1 MKPPKIDLI
10 TLTPDI
16 VRAMDIN
23 TLQHLADEIRAFL
36 IESVTKTGGHLASN
50 LGSVELSIAL
60 THVFNLNTDT
70 IIYDVG
76 HQIYPHKIMTR
87 RAGMFDRLRQFK
99 GLSGFPRYHESMYDH
114 FETGHSST
122 SLSAAAGVAYH
133 KYLHQ
138 DTGRVIAVIGD
149 GAFTGGLALE
159 GLNNLVQ
166 IPYPVLIVLNDND
179 MSISEN
185 VGALAQ
191 VFKDNDRSKAFFES
205 LGYDYVAAYEGHNLS
220 ALLHVFKP
228 LQTITKPTVVHVR
241 TIKGFGYKPAEDDKV
256 KYHGVGYYT
265 IDPKPKGPSWST
277 TIASLV
283 EKVPGVQIIT
293 PAMIE
298 GSGLRGVEPSRVLD
312 VGIAEAHAVTMAAS
326 MVRQGSKVF
335 LPIYSTFLQRAYD
348 SLIHDVCRPN
358 IPVVFGIDRA
368 GTIPQDGSTH
378 QGIFDVAAL
387 MALPNIQILMPKDA
401 SEAKALLDYAFKQ
414 PTPVA
419 IRYPKGNSIASG
431 KPAFITAPSWELIQE
446 EDGPI
451 IVSYGPDVFKI
462 QQALQEQHL
471 SASIINARFIKPLDT
486 HMMAWIKESRR
497 PVIVYEQ
504 VMYPASLGQMLE
516 AKLENVVHP
525 MSYHQIPEHGDTEQ
539 LLAHAGLSMDD
550 VIDAVKQYAT

>member
-1 MKPPKIDLI
+1 LKPPKINLT
-10 TLTPDI
+10 TLTPDT
-16 VRAMDIN
+16 VRAMDLAS
-23 TLQHLADEIRAFL
+23 LQELAAEIRGFL

-50 LGSVELSIAL
+50 LGSVELTIAL

-76 HQIYPHKIMTR
+76 HQVYPHKIMTR
-87 RAGMFDRLRQFK
+87 RAELFSRLRQFK
-99 GLSGFPRYHESMYDH
+99 GLSGFPRYTESMYDH

-166 IPYPVLIVLNDND
+166 IPYPVMIVLNDND

-191 VFKDNDRSKAFFES
+191 VFKDNERSKQFFES
-205 LGYDYVAAYEGHNLS
+205 LGYDYVSAYEGHDLTQLIS
-220 ALLHVFKP
+220 VFSS
-228 LQTITKPTVVHVR
+228 LTNATRPTVVHVR
-241 TIKGFGYKPAEDDKV
+241 TIKGYGYQPAEDDKV

-265 IDPKPKGPSWST
+265 IDPKPKGPSWSSY
-277 TIASLV
+277 IAKLV
-283 EKVPGVQIIT
+283 EAYPKVQIIT

-298 GSGLRGVEPSRVLD
+298 GSGLRGVDSSRVLD
-312 VGIAEAHAVTMAAS
+312 VGIAEAHAVTMAAA
-326 MVRQGSKVF
+326 MVRQGSSVF

-378 QGIFDVAAL
+378 QGIFDIAAL
-387 MALPNIQILMPKDA
+387 SALPHIQIVMPKDGP
-401 SEAKALLDYAFKQ
+401 EAKALVAYAFQ
-414 PTPVA
+414 QTTPIA
-419 IRYPKGNSIASG
+419 IRYPKGNSIVEGPDVS
-431 KPAFITAPSWELIQE
+431 ITSPTWEVISDQP
-446 EDGPI
+446 GPI
-451 IVSYGPDVFKI
+451 VVTYGPDVYAISK
-462 QQALQEQHL
+462 ALQAHQV
-471 SASIINARFIKPLDT
+471 SATLINARFIKPMDET
-486 HMMAWIKESRR
+486 MVAWIATSKR

-504 VMYPASLGQMLE
+504 VMYQGSLGQQLQ
-516 AKLENVVHP
+516 AKLSNEVHP
-525 MSYHQIPEHGDTEQ
+525 MSYHHIPEHGEIDQ
-539 LLAHAGLSMDD
+539 LLHQAGLSMDD
-550 VIDAVKQYAT
+550 VITAVKRYAH

>member
-1 MKPPKIDLI
+1 MDLK
-10 TLTPDI
+10 
-16 VRAMDIN
+16 

-70 IIYDVG
+70 VIYDVG
-76 HQIYPHKIMTR
+76 HQVYPHKIMTR
-87 RAGMFDRLRQFK
+87 RAGMFERLRQYK

-166 IPYPVLIVLNDND
+166 IPYPVLIVLNDNN

-205 LGYDYVAAYEGHNLS
+205 LGYDYVAAYDGHNIP
-220 ALLHVFKP
+220 ALLEVFTP
-228 LQTITKPTVVHVR
+228 LQQITKPTVVHVR

-265 IDPKPKGPSWST
+265 IDPKPKGASWSS

-283 EKVPGVQIIT
+283 EAIDGVQIIT

-298 GSGLRGVEPSRVLD
+298 GSGLRGIEPSRVLD

-387 MALPNIQILMPKDA
+387 MALPNIQIVMPKDA
-401 SEAKALLDYAFKQ
+401 NEAKALLDYAFQQ

-419 IRYPKGNSIASG
+419 IRYPKGNSIVTG
-431 KPAFITAPSWELIQE
+431 EPLQITTPSWELLQE

-451 IVSYGPDVFKI
+451 IVSYGPDVLKI
-462 QQALQEQHL
+462 QQALRDHKQP
-471 SASIINARFIKPLDT
+471 ATIINARFIKPLDER
-486 HMMAWIKESRR
+486 MIAWIQASNR

-504 VMYPASLGQMLE
+504 VMYPGSLGQTLQ
-516 AKLENVVHP
+516 AKLPNFVHP
-525 MSYHQIPEHGDTEQ
+525 MSYHQIPEHGEIDQ
-539 LLAHAGLSMDD
+539 LLAQAGLSMDD
-550 VIDAVKQYAT
+550 LIHAVKQYAS